1 MLQFV
6 PSMSTKCPKVQ
17 KQQQFLTFTSAPHP
31 NGANGQ
37 LVGPT
42 TTTTST
48 TVTKNYNKNK
58 ANFKFVG

>member
-6 PSMSTKCPKVQ
+6 PSTSTKCPKVQ

-48 TVTKNYNKNK
+48 TVTKN
-58 ANFKFVG
+58 